1 MVVYFGGI
9 MSVGMVFIMRYLVVS
24 DTHMYND
31 IFENITKH
39 FYEQVDIMIHCGDS
53 SLPCHDPLLKGYHV
67 EGIMIRLSFLT
78 RLF

>member
-39 FYEQVDIMIHCGDS
+39 FYEHVDIMIHCGDS
-53 SLPCHDPLLKGYHV
+53 SLPCHDPLLKG
-67 EGIMIRLSFLT
+67 
-78 RLF
+78 